1 MNCRPIVLEA
11 QHMSDESE
19 NRDMLI
25 CRCEE
30 VTLGEIL
37 DAIDD
42 GFVTVKDVKRAT
54 RAGMGLCQGRSC
66 SRTIARIIS
75 QRTGR
80 PLDEVLPK
88 SYRYPVRPE
97 KMAAALSKES
107 EDESDR

>member
-1 MNCRPIVLEA
+1 
-11 QHMSDESE
+11 MSDENE

-75 QRTGR
+75 QRTGKS
-80 PLDEVLPK
+80 LEEVLPK

-97 KMAAALSKES
+97 KMGAALSREG
-107 EDESDR
+107 EDESNN

>member
-1 MNCRPIVLEA
+1 
-11 QHMSDESE
+11 MSDETE

-75 QRTGR
+75 QRTGK

-97 KMAAALSKES
+97 KMSAALSEES
-107 EDESDR
+107 EDESDS

>member
-1 MNCRPIVLEA
+1 
-11 QHMSDESE
+11 MSDEKE
-19 NRDMLI
+19 KRDMLI

-30 VTLGEIL
+30 VSLGEIL

-42 GFVTVKDVKRAT
+42 GFVTVRDVKRAT

-75 QRTGR
+75 ERTGR
-80 PLDEVLPK
+80 SLEEVLPK

-97 KMAAALSKES
+97 KMTAALSQED
-107 EDESDR
+107 EDESNH

>member
-1 MNCRPIVLEA
+1 M
-11 QHMSDESE
+11 QDEQKK
-19 NRDMLI
+19 RQMLV

-66 SRTIARIIS
+66 ARTIARIIAE
-75 QRTGR
+75 RTGK
-80 PLDEVLPK
+80 PMEEVMPK
-88 SYRYPVRPE
+88 NYRYPVRPE
-97 KMAAALSKES
+97 KMAAALAKEDD
-107 EDESDR
+107 DESNR

>member
-1 MNCRPIVLEA
+1 
-11 QHMSDESE
+11 MSDESE